1 MKKFLAMSIL
11 VSFGYFFLSQDY
23 VKSVNAKTYF
33 VSPNGNDGS
42 SGTENKPL
50 KTIQKA
56 IDMALPSETIY
67 LLPGEYFQDVISKR
81 NGTSSAPITLTGARD
96 AIVKGG
102 GRDRV
107 IEINHS
113 YIILSGFTIDGAYG
127 NIESPSGYRD
137 KLIYVLGKEIRSG
150 VTGLKIMNMKIKNAG
165 GECIRLRYFAIRNEI
180 GNSEISSCGVY
191 DFRFD
196 DGGKN
201 GEGVYIGTAPEQLI
215 DGKNPTSDT
224 DKSKENWIHHNTFNT
239 AGNECVDIKEGSENN
254 IVEYND
260 CTGQKDIE
268 SGGFDLRG
276 SNNIIR
282 YNKSYNNLGAGVR
295 LGGDSEGDGIGND
308 VYGNEIVGNGSGG
321 LKIQRIPQNSICGN
335 TMRQNGLG
343 ETTGSYASKFNPQS
357 ICGFSLLKN
366 VSPTTYKAPTHI
378 LSPSPIDSQISQV
391 TTIPKDNLIKQLFR
405 VFSLVLERVE
415 RFFN

>member
-11 VSFGYFFLSQDY
+11 VSFGYYFLFPDY
-23 VKSVNAKTYF
+23 VKSANGRTYF
-33 VSPNGNDGS
+33 VSPNGMDIS
-42 SGTENKPL
+42 DGTESKPL

-81 NGTSSAPITLTGARD
+81 NGTSSAPITLTGTRD

-102 GRDRV
+102 GKDRV

-137 KLIYVLGKEIRSG
+137 KLIYGLGKEKSGG
-150 VTGLKIMNMKIKNAG
+150 VTGLKIVNMKIKNAG
-165 GECIRLRYFAIRNEI
+165 GECIRLRYFAKRNEI
-180 GNSEISSCGVY
+180 GNSEISNCGVY
-191 DFRFD
+191 DFRFG

-201 GEGVYIGTAPEQLI
+201 GEGVYIGTAPEQLT

-224 DKSKENWIHHNTFNT
+224 DKSMENWIHHNTFDT
-239 AGNECVDIKEGSENN
+239 QGNECVDIKEGSENN
-254 IVEYND
+254 IIEYND

-276 SNNIIR
+276 SSNIIR
-282 YNKSYNNLGAGVR
+282 YNKSYKNLGAGVR
-295 LGGDSEGDGIGND
+295 LGGDMEYDGILNS
-308 VYGNEIVGNGSGG
+308 VYGNEIVENGSGG
-321 LKIQRIPQNSICGN
+321 VKIQRIPQDSICGN
-335 TMRQNGLG
+335 TMRHNGLG
-343 ETTGSYASKFNPQS
+343 EATGSYAPKFNPRA
-357 ICGFSLLKN
+357 ICGFSLQKN
-366 VSPTTYKAPTHI
+366 VSPTT
-378 LSPSPIDSQISQV
+378 SPINGQIPLV
-391 TTIPKDNLIKQLFR
+391 TTLPKDSLIQQLFR
-405 VFSLVLERVE
+405 IFSSVLERVE